1 MPERGLVNRII
12 PFSYVDGPG
21 NRSAIFFQG
30 CDFRCRY
37 CHNPE
42 TQNLCIACGACV
54 SVCPVQALS
63 MKDGKVVLDSAVCV
77 GCDACIQTCR
87 NYSSPKVR
95 RMTAEEI
102 LEEIGS
108 SLPFIEG
115 ITVSGGECT
124 RYHTFIAELFRKAHS
139 LGKTCFVDTNGQT
152 DFRQMPELAAEMNMA
167 MLDVKAFDSDYHRML
182 TGCGNDAVLQNL
194 SYLAEIGK
202 LYEVRTVI
210 VPGYLDNED
219 TVRQVSRI
227 LAQRPQIRYKLIQ
240 YRPWGVRPS
249 MDVEPPTAA
258 YMEKLATLARASGVE
273 KVVCT

>member
-63 MKDGKVVLDSAVCV
+63 MKDGKVVWDSAVCV

-87 NYSSPKVR
+87 NFSSPKVR

-152 DFRQMPELAAEMNMA
+152 DFRKMPELAAEMNMA
-167 MLDVKAFDSDYHRML
+167 MLDVKAFDSDYHRMRKR
-182 TGCGNDAVLQNL
+182 CGSAESFL
-194 SYLAEIGK
+194 SG
-202 LYEVRTVI
+202 
-210 VPGYLDNED
+210 
-219 TVRQVSRI
+219 
-227 LAQRPQIRYKLIQ
+227 RYWKAL
-240 YRPWGVRPS
+240 
-249 MDVEPPTAA
+249 
-258 YMEKLATLARASGVE
+258 
-273 KVVCT
+273 

>member
-1 MPERGLVNRII
+1 MSERGLVNRII

-63 MKDGKVVLDSAVCV
+63 MKDGKVVWDSAVCV
-77 GCDACIQTCR
+77 GCDACTQTCR

-182 TGCGNDAVLQNL
+182 TGCGNDVVLQNL